1 MKSIISHQIYG
12 KIWENMKRIEKG
24 IYERGPCSFQVKMM
38 VDGFSLSGTFDTLVE
53 ARAFRD
59 LKRADVALDPDAKR
73 VLESRVKR
81 SEIKALTL
89 SKALD
94 NYEME
99 VTPSKKGADV
109 EKGYIRKIK
118 RHSIAK
124 KSIYRIT
131 PEDLIGFLA
140 DLKRE
145 TKGKMNGQPLTGE
158 SKRKYASLISDLYE
172 IARKRWRLA
181 VANPVKDIELPLP
194 CKSRKRRLEGDEES
208 RLIEALKTSRNKLM
222 LPLVQ
227 LAVETAMRQGELL
240 KMSWEDLRLDENHG
254 TAQLRDT
261 KNGEDRVVPLSSRA
275 VAVLAGLPRP
285 IKGGKIF
292 PMTKNSVRTAWD
304 YACKRAKIND
314 LRFHDL
320 RHEATSRL
328 FELGLDRIEA
338 ASVTGHKTLQ
348 MLKDYTH
355 LRASKLAQ
363 KLNERQS
370 TS

>member
-1 MKSIISHQIYG
+1 
-12 KIWENMKRIEKG
+12 MKRIEKG

-38 VDGFSLSGTFDTLVE
+38 IDGFNLSGTFDTLVE

-81 SEIKALTL
+81 SEIKSMTL

-94 NYEME
+94 IYELE
-99 VTPSKKGADV
+99 VTPSKKGAEV
-109 EKGYIRKIK
+109 EKCYIRKIK
-118 RHSIAK
+118 RNLIAK

-131 PEDLIGFLA
+131 PEDLIAFLG
-140 DLKRE
+140 DLKHE
-145 TKGKMNGQPLTGE
+145 TKGAKNGQPLTGE
-158 SKRKYASLISDLYE
+158 SKRKYASLISNLFE

-181 VANPVKDIELPLP
+181 VANPVKDIELPPP
-194 CKSRKRRLEGDEES
+194 CKSRKRRLEGDEGA
-208 RLIEALKTSRNKLM
+208 RLVEALKESRNNHM

-240 KMSWEDLRLDENHG
+240 KMLWEDLRLEENHG
-254 TAQLRDT
+254 TALLRNT

-275 VAVLAGLPRP
+275 ITILSAMPRP
-285 IKGGKIF
+285 IEGGQIF
-292 PMTKNSVRTAWD
+292 PMTKNSVRTSWN
-304 YACKRAKIND
+304 YACERAKIQN

-355 LRASKLAQ
+355 LRAENLA
-363 KLNERQS
+363 KKMNELKAS
-370 TS
+370 